1 MSFAIDLGGNT
12 ALVTGAGQG
21 VGRAIAC
28 ALASAGA
35 TVHVNDLRDELTE
48 DTIDTIRA
56 AGGSASS
63 APFDVTDYDAV
74 QQVIGTIDPLDIL
87 VNNAGNAGTQS
98 WDLTPFATT
107 SPPDWDRYLG
117 INLYGV
123 MYCTRAALPK
133 MIDRRYGRIV
143 TIVSDIARWG
153 EPYLAPYAAAKA
165 GASGFGRSIAREVG
179 RYGITVN
186 NVALGTLG
194 HTEVDPDTGQLS
206 DADRKALSQYIVR
219 RRGRPD
225 DVAPMVTLL
234 VSPLAEWI
242 TGQTIPVNGG
252 YTVNL

>member
-87 VNNAGNAGTQS
+87 VNN
-98 WDLTPFATT
+98 
-107 SPPDWDRYLG
+107 
-117 INLYGV
+117 
-123 MYCTRAALPK
+123 
-133 MIDRRYGRIV
+133 
-143 TIVSDIARWG
+143 
-153 EPYLAPYAAAKA
+153 
-165 GASGFGRSIAREVG
+165 
-179 RYGITVN
+179 
-186 NVALGTLG
+186 VALGTLG
-194 HTEVDPDTGQLS
+194 DTEVDPDTGQLS